1 MLSCPRSVPLIILD
15 ERPPPDYCSTV
26 YNLVSVRKFNW
37 LLLSLFLLSLKVRLG
52 YNHLEELDKR
62 KLEHLNEINEP
73 STLEIKR
80 LNIFIVFNQYG
91 ISSGRADLPEH
102 LSCLILIFNWTRS
115 DLRDGLQLLISSH

>member
-15 ERPPPDYCSTV
+15 ERPPLDYCSTV

-80 LNIFIVFNQYG
+80 LNIFIVFDQYG
-91 ISSGRADLPEH
+91 IS
-102 LSCLILIFNWTRS
+102 RS
-115 DLRDGLQLLISSH
+115 S